1 MTHNKD
7 AVVRQRANDAELQL
21 DSNRKE
27 MVRSWQDAQ
36 FNINDITNRVE
47 NLWSSSSHSGMNTL
61 LASFLAWIIAGHIMR
76 RYNEWIRLILP
87 QHIK

>member
-27 MVRSWQDAQ
+27 MVRS
-36 FNINDITNRVE
+36 
-47 NLWSSSSHSGMNTL
+47 
-61 LASFLAWIIAGHIMR
+61 
-76 RYNEWIRLILP
+76 
-87 QHIK
+87 